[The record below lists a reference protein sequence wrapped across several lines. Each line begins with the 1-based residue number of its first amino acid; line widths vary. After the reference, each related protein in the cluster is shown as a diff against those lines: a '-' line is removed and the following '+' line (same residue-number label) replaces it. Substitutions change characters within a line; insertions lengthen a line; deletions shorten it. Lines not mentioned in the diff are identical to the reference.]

1 MVKII
6 DVDKLFDKYI
16 SEYVYS
22 NIGKVNPEQ
31 IENKIPELYL
41 EFGDK
46 PLAELDG
53 KTPNTYYKSFSQ
65 AELLSALK
73 NHIESGV
80 AVSDFLCEAIE
91 SGDIGAV
98 INELENEGSE
108 EYVNYLLNFIDV
120 SGKVVAKERLL
131 EFIVGE
137 YPDSERELATEILAK
152 DPESVKETAISLYE
166 SAPEKGK
173 ECIAEILSGT
183 KPDERVFNILISAF
197 KNNKKKIAMYAG
209 LLGKYGDSRAVDV
222 LKEAA
227 EDEKTNYADF
237 EEIRF
242 NIELLGG
249 EYTGKRDFSTDKLR
263 KKLQEVKNTRI
274 VGDR

>member
-98 INELENEGSE
+98 INELLNEGSE

-120 SGKVVAKERLL
+120 SGKVVAKERLF

-152 DPESVKETAISLYE
+152 DSEEVKETAISLYE

-209 LLGKYGDSRAVDV
+209 LLGKYGDSRAIDV

-263 KKLQEVKNTRI
+263 KKLQEVKNTKI